1 MPFRLPPS
9 PKAYAAVA
17 SAKHAVYWLDRDD
30 RPGAR
35 AELTGVGD
43 ADLVVVGAGFTGLWT
58 AIEAKLAHPE
68 WHVICLE
75 GGRIAIGGSGRN
87 GGFMSHS
94 LTHGLAN
101 GASRWPDAMPE
112 LLRLGHQN
120 LTAIFERVDQFGI
133 DADLRMAGEYT
144 AAVEPHQVDQL
155 RHVVELAHRYD
166 QDLQF
171 LDQEQMRTT
180 VNSPTYLAG
189 MFDPGIALMDPARL
203 AWGLAAAAERLGI
216 TIYEHSPVIRLSD
229 RGSNVFVTARSG
241 ALSARRVALA
251 TNAYPPLLR
260 RIAQYIVPVYD
271 YVLMSEPLS
280 QTQWDR
286 IGWQSRSGM
295 ADAGNQ
301 FHYYRPTADG
311 RILWGGYD
319 AIYHRGNGFG
329 PHYEFDE
336 AAFAGL
342 AQRFHETFPDL
353 TDLQFTHAWGGAI
366 DTCSRFTT
374 FWGTAH
380 GGKTTYAAG
389 FTGLGTG
396 SSRFA
401 ALTMLDL
408 LAGEQTERTRL
419 SMVRSKPIP
428 FPGEPLRSL
437 GIDITTRSL
446 QAADRNGGRRNL
458 WLRTLDKLGMGFDS

>member
-9 PKAYAAVA
+9 PTAYAAIA
-17 SAKHAVYWLDRDD
+17 PAEHAVYWLDRPD
-30 RPGAR
+30 RPAPR
-35 AELTGVGD
+35 PELTGVGD

-58 AIEAKLAHPE
+58 AIEAKLAHPH
-68 WHVICLE
+68 WHVVCLD
-75 GGRIAIGGSGRN
+75 GGRIATGGSGRN

-101 GASRWPDAMPE
+101 GVARWPDAMPE
-112 LLRLGHQN
+112 LLRLGHGN
-120 LTAIFERVDQFGI
+120 LTAIFERVRQFGI

-144 AAVEPHQVDQL
+144 VAVEPHQVEQVQNLAALAQRYGQDVQL
-155 RHVVELAHRYD
+155 LD
-166 QDLQF
+166 QD
-171 LDQEQMRTT
+171 QMRAI
-180 VNSPTYLAG
+180 VHSPTYLAG
-189 MFDPGIALMDPARL
+189 VLDPSIALMDPARL
-203 AWGLAAAAERLGI
+203 AWGLAAAAEGLGI
-216 TIYEHSPVIRLSD
+216 AIFEHTPVVRLSD
-229 RGSNVFVTARSG
+229 RGSSVFVTARCG
-241 ALSARRVALA
+241 ALTTARVALA

-260 RIAQYIVPVYD
+260 RIAQYVVPVYD

-280 QTQWDR
+280 QHQWDR
-286 IGWQSRSGM
+286 IGWNSRSGM

-301 FHYYRPTADG
+301 FHYYRPTSDG

-329 PHYEFDE
+329 PQYEFDTH
-336 AAFAGL
+336 AFAGL
-342 AQRFHETFPDL
+342 AQRFQETFPDL

-408 LAGEQTERTRL
+408 LAGQETERTRL

-428 FPGEPLRSL
+428 FPGEPLRSI

-446 QAADRNGGRRNL
+446 QAADRHGGRRNL
-458 WLRTLDKLGMGFDS
+458 WLRTLDRLGMGFDS